1 MHNKFN
7 IQSKVI
13 VNGIGKCNGKI
24 YKNQT
29 AIVINRDPFFMDYN
43 VRFKDGTEDWLE
55 GECLKKF
62 KGEKSL

>member
-24 YKNQT
+24 YKNKT

-55 GECLKKF
+55 EECLKKF

>member
-7 IQSKVI
+7 IKSKVI

-24 YKNQT
+24 YINQT

-43 VRFKDGTEDWLE
+43 VRFDDGTEDWLDE
-55 GECLKKF
+55 EYLKKF
-62 KGEKSL
+62 EGDEI